1 MRILLYTVSILGCL
15 IFCTRA
21 NAQSQE
27 KIYSVMMMNF
37 AKGIHWPSTA
47 SKGNFVIGVL
57 EYPPLA
63 SELSDLS
70 GNLKIGNRKVEVREF
85 GSPETIGECH
95 IIFIPAYKAKRLPD
109 VLARINN
116 AATLI
121 VTNKM
126 DYAKKGAGINF
137 TLVDGK
143 LKFEINSKS
152 IEQRGMKVS
161 SDLKGLGI
169 LVE

>member
-1 MRILLYTVSILGCL
+1 
-15 IFCTRA
+15 
-21 NAQSQE
+21 
-27 KIYSVMMMNF
+27 MNF

-63 SELSDLS
+63 NELSDLS
-70 GNLKIGNRKVEVREF
+70 DNLKIGNRKIEIREF
-85 GSPETIGECH
+85 ASPETIGECH
-95 IIFIPAYKAKRLPD
+95 VLFVPAYKAKRLPD
-109 VLARINN
+109 VLSRIGN

-143 LKFEINSKS
+143 LKFEINTRA
-152 IEQRGMKVS
+152 IEQRSMKVS
-161 SDLKGLGI
+161 SDLKGMGI

>member
-1 MRILLYTVSILGCL
+1 MRVLVNLLLATSVFFS
-15 IFCTRA
+15 FTA
-21 NAQSQE
+21 NGQSQE

-37 AKGIHWPSTA
+37 AKGMQWPANS

-63 SELSDLS
+63 SELSTLT
-70 GNLKIGNRKVEVREF
+70 GNLKLGNRKIEIKEF
-85 GSPETIGECH
+85 DTPESISDCH
-95 IIFIPAYKAKRLPD
+95 ILFVPAYKAKRLPD
-109 VLARINN
+109 VLTKIGNF
-116 AATLI
+116 ATLI

-137 TLVDGK
+137 VLVDGK
-143 LKFEINSKS
+143 LKYEINSKA
-152 IEQRGMKVS
+152 IEKRGVKVS

-169 LVE
+169 AVE